1 MADWSDIAFSATQ
14 VDYIADLEQ
23 LRIRSQNIA
32 TEVETARDGEA
43 SVLARIQKCMVM
55 SVGFTQDL
63 NANGFR
69 ITNLPAPLAASEPA
83 TKAYA
88 DAIKTYAD
96 GLSFAAALPAQTGN
110 AGKEIITDGT
120 TASWGISAF
129 GAIGVLN
136 SIGY

>member
-1 MADWSDIAFSATQ
+1 MADLSPFVITLGDRNYPAIHTAFLNYL
-14 VDYIADLEQ
+14 DPFLDEI
-23 LRIRSQNIA
+23 
-32 TEVETARDGEA
+32 EVARNGDV

-69 ITNLPAPLAASEPA
+69 ITNLPAPLGASEPA

-110 AGKEIITDGT
+110 AGKEVITDGT

-129 GAIGVLN
+129 AAIGVLN
-136 SIGY
+136 SFGY

>member
-1 MADWSDIAFSATQ
+1 MADLSGFVIPLNDRNYPTTNSAFLTYLTPYLNEIESAREGQ
-14 VDYIADLEQ
+14 
-23 LRIRSQNIA
+23 S
-32 TEVETARDGEA
+32 
-43 SVLARIQKCMVM
+43 SVLERIQRCMVM

-129 GAIGVLN
+129 AAIGVLN
-136 SIGY
+136 SFSY